1 MILEGQESR
10 ITATLGRNNEPRF
23 EVESTEPNPDK
34 ISFGK
39 VSDGRNRLEF
49 AAYGKGNDLTAFA
62 FLNGERIMLN
72 KYKARELYAI
82 IVKMGWKMG
91 VQRRKG
97 VKN

>member
-1 MILEGQESR
+1 MILEGDNSR

-23 EVESTEPNPDK
+23 EIESLKPNPDK

-39 VSDGRNRLEF
+39 IQDGRNKLEF
-49 AAYGKGNDLTAFA
+49 ASYTSEKGISAFA

-82 IVKMGWKMG
+82 CCRMGWFLG
-91 VQRRKG
+91 VQKRKA
-97 VKN
+97 VKK